1 MTTATPPIVLNE
13 STHRFEQ
20 VVEGHTAYVEFER
33 LPGAIAYTHTIVPEA
48 LGGRGIGSALV
59 RHVLDHARRHGLK
72 VRPDCSFIHAYIDRH
87 PEYQSI
93 SLAHGATLET
103 P

>member
-1 MTTATPPIVLNE
+1 MTTAPPPITLNE

-20 VVEGHTAYVEFER
+20 VVDGLTAYVEFQR
-33 LPGAIAYTHTIVPEA
+33 LPGAIACTHTIVPEA
-48 LGGRGIGSALV
+48 LGGRGIGTGLA
-59 RHVLDHARRHGLK
+59 RHVLDHAARRGLK

-87 PEYQSI
+87 PGYQSI

>member
-20 VVEGHTAYVEFER
+20 VLDGHTAYVEFER
-33 LPGAIAYTHTIVPEA
+33 LPGAIAYTHTIVPTE
-48 LGGRGIGSALV
+48 LGGRGIGTALA
-59 RHVLDHARRHGLK
+59 RHVLDYAVQQGLK
-72 VRPDCSFIHAYIDRH
+72 VRPDCSFIQAYIDRH
-87 PEYQSI
+87 PEYQPI
-93 SLAHGATLET
+93 SLAHGAAPES